1 MFNPNNRLKLLQLN
15 KYVIFNIT
23 LLLVVIVSVV
33 SPVPTQAQQL
43 SADHLSV
50 FFVIDDS
57 GSMKTNDPNNL
68 RVTAVKLFITM
79 LDPGDGAAVITF
91 ADDSEVRVPFTRI
104 TGYDD
109 KVNLINAVGE
119 VKSDGFT
126 NMKAAFEDVLDVIKE
141 DQTGNR
147 KIVIFLTDGKP
158 ELPAGVPANY
168 ESETLELIRQAK
180 TPVLAIGLTAG
191 GLTSFLGQ
199 VPEVAGEGSLI
210 IPAKTANDL
219 LDVYLGI
226 LGQLKDRTIMG
237 EGTLRL
243 PATAD
248 LAIDPSLVEYIDNA
262 SFIAVL
268 PPNGKITL
276 VTPDGSELTNN
287 DSIFTE
293 VFAGIDPN
301 FTVFTLPNPVGGN
314 WQLKFEGNGVGQA
327 RAILRSRLRVK
338 VLEPG
343 YFAPAGEPLPIMA
356 NLIAEDTPNPPIKSV
371 GDATFSVLI
380 EGPGDL
386 RESLDLLY
394 DDGTHGDKRAGD
406 GDFTNLFVNT
416 DTPGTYT
423 ITVTGRKGVV
433 PVSTRT
439 QVEVIEFPEIVIDA
453 PSEQRY
459 EIRTN
464 TIPLQIHLNEAN
476 SESRYE
482 GEFKAVILSP
492 GGDINEITLENSDN
506 GFSGEY
512 TPLEDGIYRV
522 SFEPVIGYYQGQ
534 PYHYTADVS
543 FEAAIVANLIVQDA
557 VVGLGDSAGSQ
568 KFEVA
573 EARQGIPVV
582 VTVESKSDQ
591 PQAIEARL
599 EQMPGFSLMEKEPFI
614 VAPLGET
621 TLTVHLIGDEQIGLG
636 SWQGKLALT
645 PTGLVDILNNQQA
658 LDLEIYQPSLTL
670 TPQIISMVSAESCL
684 NWAPI
689 RVLLQ
694 VNSTSV
700 KSEKISLLLQDIPGA
715 KLSQESID
723 VPPGQTQVEVMVLP
737 DDKFTPGEYQGQ
749 IMLSGRDG
757 LVLLPDSQQ
766 NIAFTVDPVWVTCQ
780 RPLIILGAGILLF
793 GIVLAGVIVKRV
805 KRNQPAIVTG
815 TLIYWL
821 QDASGDEMTMDLTAL
836 KKTEVT
842 LGKGT
847 ECTIPLLGDDTLSD
861 IHARIKPEKFDGEE
875 PRLVLEPV
883 GPMQIGYRQIK
894 RSVQLEQGIE
904 YQLGNYAFRYT
915 PDPQ

>member
-1 MFNPNNRLKLLQLN
+1 MFNPNNRLKLLKLN
-15 KYVIFNIT
+15 KYVVFNIT
-23 LLLVVIVSVV
+23 LLLVVIVSAV
-33 SPVPTQAQQL
+33 SPVPTQAQQA

-91 ADDSEVRVPFTRI
+91 ADDSDVRAPFTRI

-126 NMKAAFEDVLDVIKE
+126 NMKAAFEDVLDVIGE
-141 DQTGNR
+141 DQTDNR

-158 ELPAGVPANY
+158 ELPTGVPANY
-168 ESETLELIRQAK
+168 ESETLELIRQAN

-199 VPEVAGEGSLI
+199 VPEAAGEGSQI

-237 EGTLRL
+237 EGTLRS
-243 PATAD
+243 PASAD

-268 PPNGKITL
+268 PPNGKVTL

-293 VFAGIDPN
+293 AFAGIDPN

-314 WQLKFEGNGVGQA
+314 WQLKFEETGVSQA

-338 VLEPG
+338 LLQPG
-343 YFAPAGEPLPIMA
+343 YFAPAGEPLPIVA
-356 NLIAEDTPNPPIKSV
+356 NLIVEDTPNPPIKSI
-371 GDATFSVLI
+371 GDASFSVLI

-394 DDGTHGDKRAGD
+394 DDGTHGDLRAGD

-423 ITVTGRKGVV
+423 ITITGRKGVV

-439 QVEVIEFPEIVIDA
+439 QVEVIEFPEIVVDA
-453 PSEQRY
+453 PSDQRY

-464 TIPLQIHLNEAN
+464 TVPIQIHLNEAN
-476 SESRYE
+476 PEYGYE
-482 GEFKAVILSP
+482 GGFKAVIQSP
-492 GGDINEITLENSDN
+492 GGDINEITLEKAES
-506 GFSGEY
+506 GFKGAY
-512 TPLEDGIYRV
+512 TPLEDGLYRV
-522 SFEPVIGYYQGQ
+522 SFEPVNGFYQGQ
-534 PYHYTADVS
+534 PYYYTTDSS
-543 FEAAIVANLIVQDA
+543 FEAAIVANLIVENA
-557 VVGLGDSAGSQ
+557 VVGLGESAGSQ
-568 KFEVA
+568 KFEVV
-573 EARQGIPVV
+573 EAQHGIPVV

-599 EQMPGFSLMEKEPFI
+599 EQMPGFSLMEKEPFT

-621 TLTVHLIGDEQIGLG
+621 TLTLHLIGDEQIGLG
-636 SWQGKLALT
+636 SWQGNLVLT
-645 PTGLVDILNNQQA
+645 PIGLVDILNNQQA
-658 LDLEIYQPSLTL
+658 LNLEIYQPSLTL
-670 TPQIISMVSAESCL
+670 TPQIISKASAESCL

-689 RVLLQ
+689 QVLFQ

-700 KSEKISLLLQDIPGA
+700 KSEKINLLLEDIPGA
-715 KLSQESID
+715 QLSQENID
-723 VPPGQTQVEVMVLP
+723 VLPGQSQFEVMVLP
-737 DDKFTPGEYQGQ
+737 DDKFNPGEYQGQ
-749 IMLSGRDG
+749 ILLSGRDG
-757 LVLLPDSQQ
+757 LVLLPDPQH
-766 NIAFTVDPVWVTCQ
+766 NIAFTVNPVWVTCQ

-847 ECTIPLLGDDTLSD
+847 ECTVPLPGDDTLLN
-861 IHARIKPEKFDGEE
+861 IHARIKPEKIDGEE
-875 PRLVLEPV
+875 TRLVLEPV

-894 RSVQLEQGIE
+894 RSVQLEQGVE
-904 YQLGNYAFRYT
+904 YRLGNYAFRYT